1 MFGAAGYLLYTLVK
15 AVVRYRLQ
23 SSLSIKYIVV
33 TCIVSCALG
42 GISFLHVN
50 HQINQYVGH
59 TKFFLSQEGEY
70 ALLIDSPV
78 DLKVID
84 GKEYRSFSAILL
96 GLVPHKDTAK
106 GVHIKA
112 DGHIRVTIQENPT
125 HLHMGDSI
133 IVYGTPR
140 SLYLTEERGTID
152 KRNKAIRNEDM
163 GAMFDEAIMEN

>member
-1 MFGAAGYLLYTLVK
+1 MLKLWFAIGYN
-15 AVVRYRLQ
+15 RLCQ
-23 SSLSIKYIVV
+23 LNILVV

-59 TKFFLSQEGEY
+59 SKFFLSQEGEY

-84 GKEYRSFSAILL
+84 GKEYRSFSAVLL
-96 GLVPHKDTAK
+96 GLMPYKDTAK

-112 DGHIRVTIQENPT
+112 DGHIRVTIQEI
-125 HLHMGDSI
+125 LHIFIWGF
-133 IVYGTPR
+133 YYR
-140 SLYLTEERGTID
+140 SWY
-152 KRNKAIRNEDM
+152 A
-163 GAMFDEAIMEN
+163 